1 MGNLDGEKG
10 MDICLIQTKVIH
22 YQAPAMHAHM
32 KSLLAE
38 PLCKKPFI
46 PFSILLSWGIACVL
60 KLDDTP
66 FPPPPTYV
74 AGMGVC
80 GLLLMKKVM
89 CSRSAT

>member
-1 MGNLDGEKG
+1 
-10 MDICLIQTKVIH
+10 
-22 YQAPAMHAHM
+22 MHAHM

-38 PLCKKPFI
+38 PLCKKAFYPF
-46 PFSILLSWGIACVL
+46 FESFFSWGIACVL